1 MKRYQN
7 KISSISLDDAISDAA
22 KSIRSLI
29 DAQIIESIK
38 QIALIKKI
46 KSKKTRKNKRKKA

>member
-1 MKRYQN
+1 MDIDIR
-7 KISSISLDDAISDAA
+7 DAA
-22 KSIRSLI
+22 KSIRSSI

-46 KSKKTRKNKRKKA
+46 KSKRTRKNKRRKL